1 MRTRGVWRKVGGRIG
16 GRALKLRGGLDEQRL
31 THIIYENLSI
41 VFGGTVACWAGTRVA
56 MLNKWTSGLEIHS
69 LANARC
75 LPNVQCFALIAL
87 VHCAPRTRVAT
98 QSE

>member
-16 GRALKLRGGLDEQRL
+16 GRALKLRGGLAEQRL
-31 THIIYENLSI
+31 KKKKSTRPI

-56 MLNKWTSGLEIHS
+56 MLNKWTSGLEIHT

-75 LPNVQCFALIAL
+75 LPGVQRFALIAL

-98 QSE
+98 QSK

>member
-1 MRTRGVWRKVGGRIG
+1 MGGRIG
-16 GRALKLRGGLDEQRL
+16 GRALKLRGGLAEQRL
-31 THIIYENLSI
+31 KHTRSI
-41 VFGGTVACWAGTRVA
+41 VLGGTVACWAGTRVA
-56 MLNKWTSGLEIHS
+56 MLNKWTSGLEIHT

-98 QSE
+98 QSK

>member
-16 GRALKLRGGLDEQRL
+16 GRALKLRGGLAEQRL
-31 THIIYENLSI
+31 KKNTRSI
-41 VFGGTVACWAGTRVA
+41 VFGGTVVCWAGTRVA
-56 MLNKWTSGLEIHS
+56 MLNKWTSGLEIHT

-98 QSE
+98 QSK

>member
-1 MRTRGVWRKVGGRIG
+1 MAQGGWAHRWAGAQVARGISGAKTEKHTR
-16 GRALKLRGGLDEQRL
+16 
-31 THIIYENLSI
+31 SI
-41 VFGGTVACWAGTRVA
+41 VFGGTVVCWAGTRVA
-56 MLNKWTSGLEIHS
+56 MLNKWTSGLEIHT

-98 QSE
+98 QSK